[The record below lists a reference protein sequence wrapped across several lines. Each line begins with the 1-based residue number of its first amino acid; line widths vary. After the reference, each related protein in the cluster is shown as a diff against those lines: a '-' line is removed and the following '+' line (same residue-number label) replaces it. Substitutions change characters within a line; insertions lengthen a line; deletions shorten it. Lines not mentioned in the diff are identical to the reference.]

1 MSDANRID
9 NPPVEAQTEE
19 WFLSQMANPNL
30 VVGNL
35 LSALRDLRESDRKDQ
50 AEQRI
55 ELLQDTLAERGKL
68 AEALEALQ
76 QRARWAVADGR
87 KDINWSEEALDV
99 LGGEWEMKALIDE
112 SGFTRPGAAADAI
125 GRLRLL
131 LALREG
137 LLVYDRTWGLGTVG
151 RVDAFNKRVEID
163 FERRAGHSMS
173 FSYAAESLAL
183 VDEDH
188 LLMWRRTRLE
198 ELRKRVKDDAA
209 EVVRM
214 ALRSFGPLTATQLQS
229 TLSSSGIV
237 QEADWKRFWD
247 SARKKLKIDGSVL
260 IPAGRSDLLR
270 LQEGA
275 HSQQDQQFDALS
287 RERNLTKLIAALE
300 ELTGPKGPKTFTPSQ
315 QGILLDRLQFAL
327 KGAANADLATP
338 ARVAVCAAAF
348 GIEDKLGDSRL
359 PDFFQGLVLDNV
371 LKQLPARPL
380 RAFLRYLHTKDA
392 EQLKASL
399 LSRLAHV
406 EISVLNEA
414 LTYLQETGHELE
426 AAARFK
432 QAFDARTPSLEMLSW
447 LGRHP
452 DRISDWDVALPSL
465 VVRFMIE
472 SLEQDANGERLKAQ
486 NQLRERFLKPDWLKK
501 VMPLLS
507 QIELE
512 QMLLRVKESTGWP
525 ALDRAAVMGQMI
537 KLSPDLAPLLASRS
551 EQVAAARGPVTSKRS
566 FRERQQQLDHI
577 LSVEIPKVARDIA
590 LARSYGDL
598 RENHEYKAA
607 KEAQTILFRR
617 RDELMQELRRVTPS
631 DFRDFPADKAGVA
644 TTVTLSYEDGRQ
656 ERYHILGA
664 WDGDP
669 SRGIISSTSRMAE
682 ALIGHAA
689 GETLVVPSEDGEAKA
704 TLTQVAALP
713 ADLLAYIS
721 QE

>member
-1 MSDANRID
+1 MSDANRSEI
-9 NPPVEAQTEE
+9 PSAEAQTEE
-19 WFLSQMANPNL
+19 WFLAQMADPKMN
-30 VVGNL
+30 VGFL
-35 LSALRDLRESDRKDQ
+35 LASLRRLREGGKKEE

-55 ELLQDTLAERGKL
+55 EVLQDTLAERGRL
-68 AEALEALQ
+68 AEAIEALQ

-87 KDINWSEEALDV
+87 RDINWGEEALDV

-112 SGFTRPGAAADAI
+112 SGFSRPGAAADAI

-131 LALREG
+131 MALKEG
-137 LLVYDRTWGLGTVG
+137 LLVYDRTWGMGTVG

-183 VDEDH
+183 VGEDH
-188 LLMWRRTRLE
+188 VLMWRRSRRD
-198 ELRKRVKDDAA
+198 ELSKLVKDNAA

-229 TLSSSGIV
+229 ALCSSGV
-237 QEADWKRFWD
+237 VLEADWKRFWD
-247 SARKKLKIDGSVL
+247 SARKKLKSDGSVL
-260 IPAGRSDLLR
+260 IPPGRSDLLR
-270 LQEGA
+270 LQEGGQ
-275 HSQQDQQFDALS
+275 SQQDQQFDGLS

-300 ELTGPKGPKTFTPSQ
+300 ELTGPKGPQSYTPAQ
-315 QGILLDRLQFAL
+315 QEVLLDRLQFAL
-327 KGAANADLATP
+327 KGAASTDLAMP
-338 ARVAVCAAAF
+338 ARIAVCAAAF
-348 GIEDKLGDSRL
+348 GLDGKLDSARM
-359 PDFFQGLVLDNV
+359 PDFFQGHVLDNV

-380 RAFLRYLHTKDA
+380 RAFLRYLQGRDA

-399 LSRLAHV
+399 LTRLAHV
-406 EISVLNEA
+406 EIGVLNEA
-414 LTYLQETGHELE
+414 LSYLQETGSEAD

-432 QAFDARTPSLEMLSW
+432 QSFDARLPSLEMLSW

-452 DRISDWDVALPSL
+452 EKISEWNVASPAL

-472 SLEQDANGERLKAQ
+472 ALEQEANGERLKAQ

-501 VMPLLS
+501 IMPLLS
-507 QIELE
+507 RDEVE
-512 QMLLRVKESTGWP
+512 QMLLRVKDSTGWP

-537 KLSPDLAPLLASRS
+537 KLDSALAPLLASRPD
-551 EQVAAARGPVTSKRS
+551 QPAAARGPVTSTRS

-577 LSVEIPKVARDIA
+577 ISVEIPKVARDIA

-617 RDELMQELRRVTPS
+617 RDELMSELRRVTPS
-631 DFRDFPADKAGVA
+631 DFRDFATDKAGVA
-644 TTVTLSYEDGRQ
+644 TTVTLVYEDGRN
-656 ERYHILGA
+656 ETYHILGA

-669 SRGIISSTSRMAE
+669 SRSIISSTSRMAE
-682 ALIGHAA
+682 ALIGHEA
-689 GETLVVPSEDGEAKA
+689 GETIVVPAEHGEARVRLAKV
-704 TLTQVAALP
+704 TALP
-713 ADLLAYIS
+713 DDILAYIS